1 MLVPSGIHA
10 KYPIPRNA
18 ESPPQSPLFS
28 HFHLKNHPL
37 DSTKTPYLNDPGR
50 GGELGPIRRV
60 GQGDAGGGGTVG
72 SDDAKNI
79 SLAAHPVPASDQG

>member
-37 DSTKTPYLNDPGR
+37 DSTKTHFFGHVVAPAPRFTALHPHNDSSANS
-50 GGELGPIRRV
+50 RR
-60 GQGDAGGGGTVG
+60 TP
-72 SDDAKNI
+72 
-79 SLAAHPVPASDQG
+79 LASRDS